1 MISKEVLYKDV
12 FNTFN
17 SIADSTKDLEN
28 VTNTYPYFALG
39 HYFLLQSKKEAQLNF
54 TNEAAK
60 ANLFFTNPFLLQH
73 HLTQNDDIEV
83 IGDDKL
89 ALQQTTPIIEFEKT
103 ETLEV
108 SKEEVTQKII
118 SKDEPLLF
126 EPLYTTDYFASQGI
140 KLSDK
145 VLDNDKL
152 GQQLKSF
159 TSWLKTMKKVHPT
172 KNLQTTVANEAAIQA
187 LAEKSNV
194 EEEVY
199 TEAMAEAFT
208 QQGKQIRAMEVYT
221 KLSLMFPEKSA
232 YFAAK
237 IDNLK

>member
-1 MISKEVLYKDV
+1 MNQLQLYKSV
-12 FNTFN
+12 FNTYKDLGD
-17 SIADSTKDLEN
+17 SIADLEN
-28 VTNTYPYFALG
+28 VTSTYPYFGLAQ
-39 HYFLLQSKKEAQLNF
+39 YFLLKSKIDANINSEKQASC
-54 TNEAAK
+54 
-60 ANLFFTNPFLLQH
+60 ANLFFNNPFLLH
-73 HLTQNDDIEV
+73 HRLNEINNTKVQNDN
-83 IGDDKL
+83 GSN
-89 ALQQTTPIIEFEKT
+89 TNPIIEWEKSENATIINT
-103 ETLEV
+103 EAIPP
-108 SKEEVTQKII
+108 SKIEK
-118 SKDEPLLF
+118 EPLLF

-140 KLSDK
+140 KLSEK

-159 TSWLKTMKKVHPT
+159 TSWLKTMKKVHPEKIAT
-172 KNLQTTVANEAAIQA
+172 NNATNEAAIQA

-199 TEAMAEAFT
+199 TEAMAEAFV
-208 QQGKQIRAMEVYT
+208 QQGKPIRATEVYL